1 MMFKNGPEEVAVIII
16 KLTCIVLILI
26 GLFWIGSCAYRDFQE
41 FKELKPK
48 CEAVGGRLHKL
59 SGEYICVKDLLRK

>member
-1 MMFKNGPEEVAVIII
+1 MFKNGPEEVAVIII

-41 FKELKPK
+41 FKELTPK